1 MLSGSGVQEINLVQ
15 NMGVQ
20 VLDVSIEPSFAYVV
34 EKERSLQPR
43 WKVRKIAQSLIIKRN
58 LKD

>member
-20 VLDVSIEPSFAYVV
+20 VLDVPIKPSFADVV

-58 LKD
+58 LKN